1 MRPFVE
7 SVSSSRTRRELL
19 RVRAK
24 KDYHLEGLQA
34 QTLAPDLAGQQI
46 RGFVLRCDVSIII
59 YLKSYQVYELY
70 FVVVVLLTA
79 IAFVGIVIAL
89 SNAIAP
95 RSYNAQKM
103 EPYECGIPTRGKSWM
118 QFRVGYYLFAILF
131 LMFEVETVFLF
142 PWAVITRELGVAGL
156 FSVLFFLIILILGLA
171 YAWRKGAL
179 EWK

>member
-1 MRPFVE
+1 MNF
-7 SVSSSRTRRELL
+7 TLL
-19 RVRAK
+19 V
-24 KDYHLEGLQA
+24 
-34 QTLAPDLAGQQI
+34 T
-46 RGFVLRCDVSIII
+46 
-59 YLKSYQVYELY
+59 
-70 FVVVVLLTA
+70 VLLTA

-118 QFRVGYYLFAILF
+118 QFREGYYLFAILF
-131 LMFEVETVFLF
+131 LMFDVETVFLF
-142 PWAVITRELGVAGL
+142 PWAVVVQDLGVYGL
-156 FSVLFFLIILILGLA
+156 VSILFFLVILVFGLA